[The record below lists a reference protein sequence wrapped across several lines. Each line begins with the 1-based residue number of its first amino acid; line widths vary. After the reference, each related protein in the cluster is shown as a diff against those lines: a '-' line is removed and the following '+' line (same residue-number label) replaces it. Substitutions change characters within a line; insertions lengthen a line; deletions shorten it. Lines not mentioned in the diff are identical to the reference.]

1 LLTLLISI
9 TSGVLL
15 GFLIYLAVGSYLL
28 SILVII
34 SVIIGVNF
42 FIGRNIQKRLLEMQ
56 KELQKENRPDRID
69 AMIEK
74 LKEGYRFS
82 KWQFFVKKSIDSEIG
97 GLLYTVKRFDEAYIY
112 LKEAFIRSW
121 LSRCMLSAHY
131 FRKKDMNNCLKE
143 MEATYKANK
152 GEPFVY
158 SLYAWF
164 LVEVKNQDKAIAVL
178 TKATAKFPL
187 DERIQAELEAVR
199 NNKKLKIQAYTT
211 YWPRLHLGKAQDGVR
226 PYQTLQKFK
235 RK

>member
-1 LLTLLISI
+1 M
-9 TSGVLL
+9 LL
-15 GFLIYLAVGSYLL
+15 GYLIYLAVGSYIL
-28 SILVII
+28 SALVTVLVII
-34 SVIIGVNF
+34 GINF
-42 FIGRNIQKRLLEMQ
+42 FIGKNIQKRLFEMQ
-56 KELQKENRPDRID
+56 KELQKESRPDRID

-97 GLLYTVKRFDEAYIY
+97 GLLYTVKRFDEAYKY
-112 LKEAFIRSW
+112 LKDAFVRSW
-121 LSRCMLSAHY
+121 LPRCMLSAHY
-131 FRKKDMNNCLKE
+131 FRKKEMGKCLKE

-152 GEPFVY
+152 NEPFVY

-164 LVEVKNQDKAIAVL
+164 LVENKQQDKAIATL
-178 TKATAKFPL
+178 IKAAAKFPL
-187 DERIQAELEAVR
+187 DERIQAELEAVK